1 VLGFVAIFGRLQP
14 KVQLALVASCA
25 LIAVTAIT
33 GIVLGTQSAGGTVA
47 PGGAQITAPTVPPA
61 EPTVAGVS
69 DDERLGDVEP
79 SETSETRERAAK
91 ERVRARASAK
101 SQKRARAKRRQ
112 ALQRERRRN
121 TAQLQSGVTCADL
134 GQTDILVVPGA
145 SIDGDGDGIGCES

>member
-1 VLGFVAIFGRLQP
+1 M
-14 KVQLALVASCA
+14 
-25 LIAVTAIT
+25 
-33 GIVLGTQSAGGTVA
+33 
-47 PGGAQITAPTVPPA
+47 
-61 EPTVAGVS
+61 
-69 DDERLGDVEP
+69 EP

-134 GQTDILVVPGA
+134 GETDILVVPGA
-145 SIDGDGDGIGCES
+145 SIDGDGDGIGCET

>member
-1 VLGFVAIFGRLQP
+1 
-14 KVQLALVASCA
+14 
-25 LIAVTAIT
+25 VTV
-33 GIVLGTQSAGGTVA
+33 GSAGGV
-47 PGGAQITAPTVPPA
+47 PSVAQITAPK
-61 EPTVAGVS
+61 AGS
-69 DDERLGDVEP
+69 SSP
-79 SETSETRERAAK
+79 
-91 ERVRARASAK
+91 